1 VSAGAAT
8 PYAIHP
14 AANMFP
20 MLAEADLAALAEDIR
35 VNGQGE
41 PVVIWDGQ
49 VLDGRNR
56 LAACELAGVEPL
68 TRTLKACPDP
78 VAFVLSANLRRRHLR
93 HIDRVRLA
101 WLRKGH
107 WQDVLKKRQ
116 VEAGAAGSEGG
127 RGKKK
132 TPRGDSPEGFAD
144 QRWYDLAAK
153 ETEVKGDAVKTYDEV
168 MAAECPALSALVN
181 DEAMALDPASKLARE
196 VRGERLTVETLT
208 DALAADKGRALLDS
222 LKKPREGKAPAPP
235 SDNAAPAP
243 SSTTSA
249 PAAPVAGTGLSPQ
262 HPAPA
267 PLVNLTSHP
276 AVDAIAS
283 APTRDALDAAYT
295 AANGASLSKDA
306 AEEAGKVYQRK
317 VAELRAQAPATTPTA
332 PTHEQVDLFTQAAP
346 AAPSTPRGAHEETA
360 SKETSPALFAPPTVP
375 AADAAEVA
383 ALRAEVESLRAELA
397 GLRRWSDEIAS
408 RAGAA
413 DEGSVKKA
421 MRLIALAGSNNENE
435 ARSAAYQA
443 CRVIREKGLLVATT
457 FSPDLVGDTT
467 DLDELR
473 RSNATRWAKIWR
485 DLENMSRGVQS

>member
-1 VSAGAAT
+1 
-8 PYAIHP
+8 
-14 AANMFP
+14 MFP

-107 WQDVLKKRQ
+107 WQDVLKRRQAEAAQQTNEKRR
-116 VEAGAAGSEGG
+116 GG
-127 RGKKK
+127 KG
-132 TPRGDSPEGFAD
+132 TLRGDSPGASD

-196 VRGERLTVETLT
+196 VKGERLTVETLT
-208 DALAADKGRALLDS
+208 DALAADRGRAMLDS

-235 SDNAAPAP
+235 PDTATPAP

-249 PAAPVAGTGLSPQ
+249 PAAPVAGAGLSPQ
-262 HPAPA
+262 HPAPT
-267 PLVNLTSHP
+267 PLGNLPSHP
-276 AVDAIAS
+276 AVAAIAS

-295 AANGASLSKDA
+295 AANGAGLSGHD
-306 AEEAGKVYQRK
+306 AEEAGKVYQHK
-317 VAELRAQAPATTPTA
+317 AAELRAQAPATTPTV

-346 AAPSTPRGAHEETA
+346 AAPFPPAATHGENAT
-360 SKETSPALFAPPTVP
+360 KETSPSPVPPTVP

-383 ALRAEVESLRAELA
+383 ALRAEVEAYRAWIN
-397 GLRRWSDEIAS
+397 GLCEQPVSNGTVNLDKVR
-408 RAGAA
+408 
-413 DEGSVKKA
+413 
-421 MRLIALAGSNNENE
+421 RLIALSRSPNENE
-435 ARSAAYQA
+435 ARNAAALACKAICDAGLIVISADDP
-443 CRVIREKGLLVATT
+443 RLNG
-457 FSPDLVGDTT
+457 SGT
-467 DLDELR
+467 DLDMAALK
-473 RSNATRWAKIWR
+473 RSMTDAFVDIF
-485 DLENMSRGVQS
+485 NMARAARVHP

>member
-8 PYAIHP
+8 AYAIHP
-14 AANMFP
+14 AADLMP
-20 MLAEADLAALAEDIR
+20 MLGESDLAALAADIR
-35 VNGQGE
+35 ANGLHE
-41 PVVIWDGQ
+41 PVVLFDGQ

-116 VEAGAAGSEGG
+116 AEAGAAGAEGG

-132 TPRGDSPEGFAD
+132 TPVGDSPQGFLK
-144 QRWYDLAAK
+144 WFDLAAK

-196 VRGERLTVETLT
+196 VRGERLTVEALS

-235 SDNAAPAP
+235 SDTAAPAP
-243 SSTTSA
+243 APTTSA
-249 PAAPVAGTGLSPQ
+249 PAAPVAGAGLPPQ
-262 HPAPA
+262 HPAVA
-267 PLVNLTSHP
+267 
-276 AVDAIAS
+276 AIAS

-317 VAELRAQAPATTPTA
+317 AAELRAQAPATTPTA

>member
-1 VSAGAAT
+1 MTA
-8 PYAIHP
+8 YAIHP

-107 WQDVLKKRQ
+107 WQDVLKRRQAEAAQQTNEKRR
-116 VEAGAAGSEGG
+116 G
-127 RGKKK
+127 GKKTLVGNPPQASLK
-132 TPRGDSPEGFAD
+132 WF
-144 QRWYDLAAK
+144 DLAAK

-196 VRGERLTVETLT
+196 VRGERMTVEALS

-235 SDNAAPAP
+235 SDAATPAP

-262 HPAPA
+262 HPIVA
-267 PLVNLTSHP
+267 
-276 AVDAIAS
+276 AIAS

-295 AANGASLSKDA
+295 AANGASLPRDA

-317 VAELRAQAPATTPTA
+317 AAELRAQAPATTPAA

-346 AAPSTPRGAHEETA
+346 AAPSPPAATHGENAT
-360 SKETSPALFAPPTVP
+360 KETSPAPVPPRPT
-375 AADAAEVA
+375 ATDAAEVA
-383 ALRAEVESLRAELA
+383 ALRAANHELRTMNAILAASNEGYREWVESIHARINRAPETVKGTVNLDRVRKLVELA
-397 GLRRWSDEIAS
+397 GSPS
-408 RAGAA
+408 
-413 DEGSVKKA
+413 
-421 MRLIALAGSNNENE
+421 ENE
-435 ARSAAYQA
+435 ARNAAMLA
-443 CRVIREKGLLVATT
+443 CRYIRDHRVRLVTDNPLHSSDPMEKALR
-457 FSPDLVGDTT
+457 
-467 DLDELR
+467 ELHD
-473 RSNATRWAKIWR
+473 AMR
-485 DLENMSRGVQS
+485 DAGIQS